1 MTSWNKGMTGVCLQK
16 QKSFILN
23 HINPRPYNFYER
35 FNYRN
40 RSNAY
45 ELRLNQALQEAP
57 QSEKLLN
64 LKRGWE
70 MCEYNNDWVC
80 YEDEKNI
87 RKTDKETQGTRC
99 INETLDERLNIKK
112 PSDKLVSSSKDHGGA
127 SKKTTNRQFKNQIG
141 NIDNK
146 ENEEDGSE
154 TEEVNEAK
162 RLATEEPTRMN
173 IILRIRQEDGAS
185 IKKKEPSTNITK
197 YNIEESI
204 PVEECEEMDYVK
216 TIK

>member
-1 MTSWNKGMTGVCLQK
+1 
-16 QKSFILN
+16 KS
-23 HINPRPYNFYER
+23 
-35 FNYRN
+35 
-40 RSNAY
+40 
-45 ELRLNQALQEAP
+45 
-57 QSEKLLN
+57 K
-64 LKRGWE
+64 K
-70 MCEYNNDWVC
+70 
-80 YEDEKNI
+80 
-87 RKTDKETQGTRC
+87 KETQGTRC

-216 TIK
+216 TIKTPIQSTNANDNGINEDKLEIPDLTEFDSNLDPKKMWRLKSGTVVEKVIYEYARNLTYESCLHSFMMLTVLI